1 MEATQMKR
9 IFRRRFFGCQ
19 SHTRQSGRQN
29 PKLMGIDCYSR
40 SHIRNVWGCGRRA
53 AIEESFLGRLSSR
66 PRVAESDRGISA
78 RLPVL
83 DYIEGQ
89 HIVIEYRFAEGNLD
103 RLGEL
108 ATELVHLK
116 VDILA
121 AESVQAA
128 LAAKERHQD
137 DSRR

>member
-1 MEATQMKR
+1 M
-9 IFRRRFFGCQ
+9 
-19 SHTRQSGRQN
+19 
-29 PKLMGIDCYSR
+29 
-40 SHIRNVWGCGRRA
+40 
-53 AIEESFLGRLSSR
+53 
-66 PRVAESDRGISA
+66 
-78 RLPVL
+78 L